1 MKTASMHRL
10 SSLRSAGAGRKMK
23 NAIQKNKKYK

>member
-10 SSLRSAGAGRKMK
+10 SSLRYAGARKK
-23 NAIQKNKKYK
+23 NEKQQLKNKKYK

>member
-23 NAIQKNKKYK
+23 KSNSKKQKI